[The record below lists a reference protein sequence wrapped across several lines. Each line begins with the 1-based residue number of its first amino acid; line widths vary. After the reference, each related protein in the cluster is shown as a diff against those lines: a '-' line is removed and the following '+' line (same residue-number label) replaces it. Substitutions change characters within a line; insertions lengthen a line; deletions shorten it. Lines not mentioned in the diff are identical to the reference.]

1 MHDWV
6 TADLLEIKQGL
17 GNGMWRALVRSHC
30 FRRARFPGA
39 SPDAHGRCIASSLD
53 ITLELLLSSSYRLA
67 PLRITTALFISMS
80 TSAEISFNPATL
92 EPKVREILTAPGT
105 DLGSISAKNVRTKLV
120 GYRPILTAEYM
131 KEHKKAFDA
140 VIGRVFETVS
150 AEAALHLDH
159 AASEQE
165 SDTVKDE
172 EEEPVEEPD
181 DAGQDEEEEEVRP
194 KKKAK
199 KASKGEMNDAEL
211 ARQLS
216 SEINGRTR
224 RATTSTSGSA
234 SKKKPK
240 PKRAVKKSAEMIAS
254 DSDDDASSPKK
265 RKRTKSASAG
275 GGGGGTAKG
284 GFAKEYALRF
294 VATRCSSHMPTYANL
309 VTYSQRTTSSTPE
322 RRPDVTTTSRQ
333 ISLGVH

>member
-1 MHDWV
+1 
-6 TADLLEIKQGL
+6 
-17 GNGMWRALVRSHC
+17 
-30 FRRARFPGA
+30 
-39 SPDAHGRCIASSLD
+39 
-53 ITLELLLSSSYRLA
+53 
-67 PLRITTALFISMS
+67 MS

-150 AEAALHLDH
+150 AEAALH

-172 EEEPVEEPD
+172 EEEPVEEPE

-284 GFAKEYALRF
+284 GFAKEYALRS
-294 VATRCSSHMPTYANL
+294 VTSRCSPHTHISANL
-309 VTYSQRTTSSTPE
+309 VTYSQ
-322 RRPDVTTTSRQ
+322 
-333 ISLGVH
+333 